1 MEAQMAKILRPFE
14 GLGDLKFDLPM
25 KEVKQ
30 AIGVDESTVRNRHL
44 KQETVVD
51 GPTTYVFENGI
62 LVSIE
67 LKYQEGV
74 YFNDVDIFKSQDIDG
89 LLAGYATETKRKHIH
104 VKEIGL
110 ILLSFLLKDRKK
122 REIWFYSK
130 EMIPEYDTFLDVV

>member
-1 MEAQMAKILRPFE
+1 MTKILRPFE
-14 GLGDLKFDLPM
+14 GLGVLKFNMPM
-25 KEVKQ
+25 NEVKQ
-30 AIGVDESTVRNRHL
+30 AIGSNESTVRNRHL

-74 YFNDVDIFKSQDIDG
+74 YFNDVDIFKTQDIDG
-89 LLAGYATETKRKHIH
+89 LLAGYTTETKRKHIH
-104 VKEIGL
+104 VKELGL

-122 REIWFYSK
+122 REIWFYSRD
-130 EMIPEYDTFLDVV
+130 MMTEYETFLDVV